1 MKITFPSLCLACLC
15 LFNACK
21 NENKATESTVAAT
34 QSETTNDQTMIV
46 KQHED
51 VKPDQDITQSI
62 QEKVKQ
68 LSKQEVIDS
77 LFELAFQEPKAEI
90 VEYDTAAL
98 NQFTQFANLTGG
110 QLNLVVHSTE
120 ISKVVN
126 KVIDEQTIEG
136 TDILFLIDK
145 TASMEDDIDD
155 IRKGFSQIVR
165 NLKEKKNVRLSVGF
179 YGDLNY
185 MGDDWFSYKSF
196 EGDLDQAIDFVDHV
210 QLITNTD
217 DPESVYDGF
226 FEVKKHHFWQSE
238 KKRIIVL
245 IGDAPSQEK
254 PLSHYSMKDVID
266 ACNKDQIRM
275 NFYPIL
281 LQPVEQQLVEKIN
294 PEPLVQIDQLYPNP
308 TRGEVNLTLKQVD
321 DYTIQVFDVQG
332 KMMANDRINQGWH
345 YSKDFSYLPM
355 GAYLLRV
362 MNGAKQAQT
371 EKFVIYK

>member
-21 NENKATESTVAAT
+21 DEIKATESTVADI
-34 QSETTNDQTMIV
+34 QSEIPNDQTMIV
-46 KQHED
+46 EQHED
-51 VKPDQDITQSI
+51 VKLDQDIPQSI

-90 VEYDTAAL
+90 VEYDTSAL
-98 NQFTQFANLTGG
+98 NQFTQFAHLTGG

-126 KVIDEQTIEG
+126 KVIDEQAVEG

-155 IRKGFSQIVR
+155 IRKGFRQIVR

-226 FEVKKHHFWQSE
+226 FEVMKHHFWQSE

-294 PEPLVQIDQLYPNP
+294 PEPLLQIDQLYPNP
-308 TRGEVNLTLKQVD
+308 TRGEINLTLKQVD

-345 YSKDFSYLPM
+345 YSKTFLICLW
-355 GAYLLRV
+355 GL
-362 MNGAKQAQT
+362 
-371 EKFVIYK
+371 IY